1 MQNPFFSVVLPT
13 YNRAHLIS
21 PAIQSVIN
29 QQFTGWELIIVDDG
43 STDNTR
49 EIVSKFNVSNIRYIW
64 QTNQERSAARNKG
77 IELASGSFI
86 CFLDSDDTWRR
97 NHLEALFQA
106 ITLNKEKPALYF
118 TGMCWNFPENKQD
131 VIFKSPEGENPVEYV
146 IANQI
151 GTPTVSINH
160 TILKEL
166 RFNTSLRIN
175 EDVEFF
181 ARVVAQSGLI
191 QIPVVTVDVII
202 HPENTKGL
210 VKDFV
215 SPQILAM
222 KTIFQNPTLKNRI
235 SDSFKRKVFKNLR
248 HQLINYYSDTEQF
261 PAMNKEIL
269 RFLVSYP
276 FDAGNKVKLVSLL
289 YHMPGGEIIKS
300 VIRSLKR

>member
-215 SPQILAM
+215 SPQI
-222 KTIFQNPTLKNRI
+222 F
-235 SDSFKRKVFKNLR
+235 FKNLH

-300 VIRSLKR
+300 VIRRLKR